1 MDMHAVIKH
10 KIAYYKRV
18 QSDIDSRKTRA
29 SLILLRK
36 QWLDKQK
43 VNNYQNEYDR
53 IRGILNTSVTGELTN
68 DLLNKRKVEL
78 KKMVLILLTKSHD
91 SLR

>member
-1 MDMHAVIKH
+1 MDMHTAIKH
-10 KIAYYKRV
+10 KIAYFKRV
-18 QSDIDSRKTRA
+18 QSDIDSRKTKA
-29 SLILLRK
+29 SLIMLRK

-68 DLLNKRKVEL
+68 DKLNKRKVEL
-78 KKMVLILLTKSHD
+78 EKMGANIINQIV
-91 SLR
+91 

>member
-1 MDMHAVIKH
+1 MDMQAIIKH
-10 KIAYYKRV
+10 KLSYFKQV
-18 QSDIDSRKTRA
+18 QADIDSRKTKA
-29 SLILLRK
+29 SLIMLRK

-78 KKMVLILLTKSHD
+78 EKLGAKIIDQIV
-91 SLR
+91 

>member
-1 MDMHAVIKH
+1 MDMQAIIKH
-10 KIAYYKRV
+10 KLSYFKQV
-18 QSDIDSRKTRA
+18 QADIDSRKTKA
-29 SLILLRK
+29 SLIMLRK

-68 DLLNKRKVEL
+68 DKLNKRKVEL
-78 KKMVLILLTKSHD
+78 EKLGAKIIDQIV
-91 SLR
+91 

>member
-1 MDMHAVIKH
+1 M
-10 KIAYYKRV
+10 
-18 QSDIDSRKTRA
+18 
-29 SLILLRK
+29 LRK

-68 DLLNKRKVEL
+68 DKLNKRKVEL
-78 KKMVLILLTKSHD
+78 EKMGANIINQIV
-91 SLR
+91 

>member
-1 MDMHAVIKH
+1 MDMQAIIKQ
-10 KIAYYKRV
+10 KFAYFKHV
-18 QSDIDSRKTRA
+18 QADIDSRKTKA
-29 SLILLRK
+29 SLIMLRK

-43 VNNYQNEYDR
+43 VNNYVNEYDR

-78 KKMVLILLTKSHD
+78 EKLGAKIID
-91 SLR
+91 QII

>member
-1 MDMHAVIKH
+1 MDMQAIIKH
-10 KIAYYKRV
+10 KLSYFKQV
-18 QSDIDSRKTRA
+18 QADIDSRKTKA
-29 SLILLRK
+29 SLIMLRK

-43 VNNYQNEYDR
+43 VNNYVNEYDR

-78 KKMVLILLTKSHD
+78 EKLGAKIID
-91 SLR
+91 QII